1 MSGRTS
7 DTLIFLLVVG
17 ARFLIPR
24 FPLPAIVACLIIDAA
39 DQTIFE
45 KFTHLNLDNYQSYDK
60 ALDIYYLT
68 VAYLSVIR
76 NWTNGFAIEVARFL
90 WYYRL
95 LGVVAFEIL
104 EKRFLL
110 FVFPNV
116 FEYFFIAYEVVR
128 TSWDPRRL
136 TRKAVM
142 GMAAF
147 IWIVIKLPQ
156 EWWIHIAQ
164 NDFTDFMKES
174 VLGSEPADGWA
185 AAFANRPV
193 VTAAL
198 VIGIA
203 AVSFGVIR
211 YARELPTKDW
221 PTRFDVDARV
231 PQVDVTAKPEPG
243 LGAIQNLEQPPL
255 RWPIFEK
262 IILISLVSIIFT
274 QMLQLRISGGQ
285 VFLGTAV
292 VVALNAVLATVM
304 ARRGDDWTSLGV
316 EFVVLAIGNSV
327 VISLIVRT
335 INSGQVNRGAAVF
348 FGLLLTL
355 LIVMYD
361 RFRAVHQQRCGG
373 LVEPALA

>member
-147 IWIVIKLPQ
+147 IWIVIKL
-156 EWWIHIAQ
+156 A
-164 NDFTDFMKES
+164 
-174 VLGSEPADGWA
+174 
-185 AAFANRPV
+185 
-193 VTAAL
+193 
-198 VIGIA
+198 
-203 AVSFGVIR
+203 
-211 YARELPTKDW
+211 
-221 PTRFDVDARV
+221 
-231 PQVDVTAKPEPG
+231 
-243 LGAIQNLEQPPL
+243 
-255 RWPIFEK
+255 
-262 IILISLVSIIFT
+262 
-274 QMLQLRISGGQ
+274 
-285 VFLGTAV
+285 
-292 VVALNAVLATVM
+292 
-304 ARRGDDWTSLGV
+304 
-316 EFVVLAIGNSV
+316 
-327 VISLIVRT
+327 
-335 INSGQVNRGAAVF
+335 
-348 FGLLLTL
+348 LLTL
-355 LIVMYD
+355 MWVGWWE
-361 RFRAVHQQRCGG
+361 RVFVRGVVGG
-373 LVEPALA
+373 